1 MPEITTRYGDTYRD
15 AGVAM
20 RYVSRY
26 FVDAQTIID
35 YQAEIKE
42 A

>member
-15 AGVAM
+15 TGVTM

-26 FVDAQTIID
+26 FVDARTIID